1 MNQTKAGMMNIKSV
15 KLNENLKVHFF
26 FPDFN
31 DDVAIIKERKTCFGW
46 VADPPFSIPRQLLVF
61 IVAIENLPEVS
72 VPYKQTTVDFY
83 KNHNENTTLQ
93 VSDTMEL
100 SRSVRAQFCDYELS
114 YKAIHENQRGFFEE
128 ERELKFLWCVSDEYD
143 DLPEQKPDRDCDD
156 WENGSLT
163 ESIIA
168 SIEEE
173 NALGLKFDNKKFDK
187 SVPFS
192 CFSTET
198 EQETM
203 KEVQETST
211 VENTSLESVKTILS
225 KVVDE
230 CADNRDHFFPDA
242 TEAISE
248 KTSLKC
254 EQPAYCT
261 QKTVKRRALVV
272 NNPEREGS
280 RKSEVDENEE
290 KLCPP
295 SSKLRR
301 HTELYGN

>member
-1 MNQTKAGMMNIKSV
+1 M
-15 KLNENLKVHFF
+15 
-26 FPDFN
+26 
-31 DDVAIIKERKTCFGW
+31 
-46 VADPPFSIPRQLLVF
+46 
-61 IVAIENLPEVS
+61 
-72 VPYKQTTVDFY
+72 
-83 KNHNENTTLQ
+83 
-93 VSDTMEL
+93 
-100 SRSVRAQFCDYELS
+100 
-114 YKAIHENQRGFFEE
+114 
-128 ERELKFLWCVSDEYD
+128 
-143 DLPEQKPDRDCDD
+143 PEQKPDRDCDD

-187 SVPFS
+187 SVPCS

-211 VENTSLESVKTILS
+211 VDNTSLESVKTSLS

-230 CADNRDHFFPDA
+230 CADNRDHFFSPDA
-242 TEAISE
+242 TEAISD

-280 RKSEVDENEE
+280 RKTEVDENEE
-290 KLCPP
+290 KMCPP

>member
-1 MNQTKAGMMNIKSV
+1 
-15 KLNENLKVHFF
+15 
-26 FPDFN
+26 
-31 DDVAIIKERKTCFGW
+31 
-46 VADPPFSIPRQLLVF
+46 
-61 IVAIENLPEVS
+61 
-72 VPYKQTTVDFY
+72 
-83 KNHNENTTLQ
+83 
-93 VSDTMEL
+93 MEL

-143 DLPEQKPDRDCDD
+143 DLPEQKPDRDSDD

-173 NALGLKFDNKKFDK
+173 NALGLKFDNKKVDK

-242 TEAISE
+242 TEAISA

-261 QKTVKRRALVV
+261 QKKSREGLLLSITLR
-272 NNPEREGS
+272 EREVES
-280 RKSEVDENEE
+280 Q
-290 KLCPP
+290 KLMRTKKNCV
-295 SSKLRR
+295 LHRA
-301 HTELYGN
+301 N

>member
-114 YKAIHENQRGFFEE
+114 YKAIH
-128 ERELKFLWCVSDEYD
+128 
-143 DLPEQKPDRDCDD
+143 
-156 WENGSLT
+156 
-163 ESIIA
+163 
-168 SIEEE
+168 
-173 NALGLKFDNKKFDK
+173 
-187 SVPFS
+187 
-192 CFSTET
+192 
-198 EQETM
+198 
-203 KEVQETST
+203 
-211 VENTSLESVKTILS
+211 
-225 KVVDE
+225 
-230 CADNRDHFFPDA
+230 
-242 TEAISE
+242 
-248 KTSLKC
+248 
-254 EQPAYCT
+254 
-261 QKTVKRRALVV
+261 
-272 NNPEREGS
+272 
-280 RKSEVDENEE
+280 
-290 KLCPP
+290 
-295 SSKLRR
+295 
-301 HTELYGN
+301 